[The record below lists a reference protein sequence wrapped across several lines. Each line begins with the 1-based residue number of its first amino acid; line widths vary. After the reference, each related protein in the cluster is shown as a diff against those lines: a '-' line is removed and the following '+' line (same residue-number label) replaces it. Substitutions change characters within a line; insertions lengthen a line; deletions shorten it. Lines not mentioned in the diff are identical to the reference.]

1 MSVHQYRQARDR
13 LTWINAGDSIVWDKL
28 PIQMRP
34 YEAKNGMDSSIPIFL
49 PLQCSFQHAKV
60 VLVDDDLAVLSSLQF
75 LLELEGFGVIT
86 FKNGPELLS
95 QTVLPSRGCFV
106 IDYSL
111 PFMNPVTVIDD
122 ELCAAALCGRY
133 AHRLYRDSI
142 GCGATDQSGG
152 RGAVTRTGSAL

>member
-1 MSVHQYRQARDR
+1 
-13 LTWINAGDSIVWDKL
+13 
-28 PIQMRP
+28 MRP

-95 QTVLPSRGCFV
+95 QPILPNRGCFV

-111 PFMNPVTVIDD
+111 PMMNGL
-122 ELCAAALCGRY
+122 ELLARLRARRSMLPAILITGKADRSLDQQASRAGFFEVLRKPQLNDGLVRSIREAL
-133 AHRLYRDSI
+133 SI
-142 GCGATDQSGG
+142 
-152 RGAVTRTGSAL
+152 